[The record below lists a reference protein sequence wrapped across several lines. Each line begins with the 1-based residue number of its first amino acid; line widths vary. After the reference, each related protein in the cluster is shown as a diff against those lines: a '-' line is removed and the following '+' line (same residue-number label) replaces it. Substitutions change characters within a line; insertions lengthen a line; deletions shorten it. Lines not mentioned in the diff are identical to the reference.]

1 MYRRREIKKYVI
13 RKNKQSKTAGFVD
26 SLELSLELS
35 RSEPSIDQ
43 EAVGLAEQG
52 WSQRSREPLELIQ
65 FINATHQRLEARRNS
80 SLTVFNSL
88 ASSHS
93 ITSVAACS
101 LASWECVDGSFDIQS
116 IDDGDLLWPRTNS
129 KPVGLGLSSADNAEE
144 EIRHWTSSGQN
155 NYLCNSAKRR
165 YAAPY
170 SEQGRKKADSETGT
184 DLSLDCNSAV
194 NNKW

>member
-1 MYRRREIKKYVI
+1 MGEATGRFGQPGNGDSEEGSLQLCDYSARKAAGVKRWEAGRRQQKGKSTWPHGHCKLCFPRRPPFINRMYRKREIKKYVM

-26 SLELSLELS
+26 SLELS

-52 WSQRSREPLELIQ
+52 CSQCSREPVELIQ
-65 FINATHQRLEARRNS
+65 FINATHQRLEARRNPR
-80 SLTVFNSL
+80 LTVFNSL

-116 IDDGDLLWPRTNS
+116 IDDGDLL
-129 KPVGLGLSSADNAEE
+129 
-144 EIRHWTSSGQN
+144 
-155 NYLCNSAKRR
+155 
-165 YAAPY
+165 
-170 SEQGRKKADSETGT
+170 
-184 DLSLDCNSAV
+184 
-194 NNKW
+194 